1 MWIYFKNVGK
11 AQDEQKA
18 NAVQKQQNSAN
29 ELTDLKREVETAK
42 SWTRSLEAD
51 LAKAQAE
58 KQQMKEQLEF
68 QTKVPTCLPTK
79 LTTSL

>member
-1 MWIYFKNVGK
+1 MRIYFQTVGK

-18 NAVQKQQNSAN
+18 IAVQKQNSVN
-29 ELTDLKREVETAK
+29 ELADLKREVETAK